1 MGQNNIFYKEELCK
15 LPLFY
20 HKMDKMDTDNVKELH
35 KKDVFTESIIH
46 QTKRYRVISPTIPFS
61 NIIISND

>member
-1 MGQNNIFYKEELCK
+1 MAQDNIFYKEELCK

-20 HKMDKMDTDNVKELH
+20 HKMDRINTENVKELH
-35 KKDVFTESIIH
+35 KKDVFTESLIH
-46 QTKRYRVISPTIPFS
+46 QTVEYRVVFPTIPFS

>member
-1 MGQNNIFYKEELCK
+1 
-15 LPLFY
+15 
-20 HKMDKMDTDNVKELH
+20 MDKMDTDNVKELH

>member
-1 MGQNNIFYKEELCK
+1 MGQDNIFYKEELNK

-20 HKMDKMDTDNVKELH
+20 HKMDKMNTENVKELH
-35 KKDVFTESIIH
+35 KKDVFTESVIH
-46 QTKRYRVISPTIPFS
+46 QAKRYRVVSPTIPFS